1 MELDSHGSPNRST
14 DRASINKQNAAAS
27 KGIGSALK
35 ALTGSPG
42 VGATSTKRSNGGGRP
57 AKAANSKGSGASAT
71 AHVDYID
78 REGKYEE
85 KGDLEFK
92 ETGNLPAWANSARE
106 FWAAADELERA
117 NGRIYTE
124 IEVALPREISPD
136 QRREL
141 VQGFIEEQLGKRHPY
156 TVAIHNP
163 PAALEGGEQ
172 PHAHIMFC
180 DRTLDGIERSR
191 EQFFKRAA
199 APYRDR
205 KTKEM
210 VTPDPSKGGAAK
222 AKEWQGRDKVFQVR
236 ESWERH
242 YNNAVIF
249 TDFQVSCKSLKAQG
263 IDRQPERHLGPKMAR
278 LKSWEAGKIVEA
290 RSDRQELEEIE
301 RQITRLSR
309 EIEAT
314 PQDVVVPPQPE
325 KTGTSPAAK
334 TKTVKK
340 QEIDQTPDLTRCAD
354 PEAEDLRPRDTISSG
369 DTSKNAVGDITSPVV
384 IEGNG
389 QSEALPPVKETSL
402 PIQQPAFDVQPV
414 QLTMTG
420 TEIETVLSDELYRIR
435 KLEEAAKTE
444 LQTIPEKRENVVTSL
459 IYRHVPEWQKHDEK
473 TDKLDKA
480 DEQCQQRE
488 DAWLQAQKY
497 HGWKYLPPL
506 PDDAGKMEQ
515 FKRKTAYTLM
525 SEKQLEWQNE
535 GTAVKEWRSRID
547 PAKAR
552 LEQERQGLQAKTNK
566 LSLQINS
573 EADQIMSKRAE
584 FSKQRWQAYEGQEQ
598 IRKVYQNFPKGDTPY
613 QVIGRDASSIIK
625 DVNLLEQIKQRKE
638 IDNTIDRGR
647 SR

>member
-1 MELDSHGSPNRST
+1 MQETRALSEGKGERMATYHCSIKSGSRLSDVDKLIAKAIELDSHGSPNRST
-14 DRASINKQNAAAS
+14 DIASINKQNAAAS
-27 KGIGSALK
+27 KGIGSSLK

-42 VGATSTKRSNGGGRP
+42 VGGTSTKRSNGGGRP
-57 AKAANSKGSGASAT
+57 AKAANSKGSGASAA

-124 IEVALPREISPD
+124 IEVALPREITPD
-136 QRREL
+136 ERREL

-210 VTPDPSKGGAAK
+210 VAPDPSKGGAAK

-301 RQITRLSR
+301 REINRLSR

-314 PQDVVVPPQPE
+314 PQDIVVPPQPE
-325 KTGTSPAAK
+325 KTGTSPTPE

-340 QEIDQTPDLTRCAD
+340 QEIDQTPDLTRRAD
-354 PEAEDLRPRDTISSG
+354 PKTEDLRPRDTISS
-369 DTSKNAVGDITSPVV
+369 DDPSKNTVGDITSPVV
-384 IEGNG
+384 TEGNG

-402 PIQQPAFDVQPV
+402 PIQQPAFDSYGPNATAAALLSQAARETGRTRATLLKIADRVQMLPP
-414 QLTMTG
+414 G
-420 TEIETVLSDELYRIR
+420 TIIYQGEAKPTPTDLY
-435 KLEEAAKTE
+435 LEGAKAYKAWCEAHPSNFDAAKA
-444 LQTIPEKRENVVTSL
+444 
-459 IYRHVPEWQKHDEK
+459 H
-473 TDKLDKA
+473 A
-480 DEQCQQRE
+480 DEWNR
-488 DAWLQAQKY
+488 KN
-497 HGWKYLPPL
+497 
-506 PDDAGKMEQ
+506 PDLVALLAPAPAPQ
-515 FKRKTAYTLM
+515 PIPTLTAYPSVIM
-525 SEKQLEWQNE
+525 RQYREYAQQI
-535 GTAVKEWRSRID
+535 KETE
-547 PAKAR
+547 PAKAK
-552 LEQERQGLQAKTNK
+552 LLQDAAAALGRVSNAREIT
-566 LSLQINS
+566 LPHPSAAQAEIAAALQ
-573 EADQIMSKRAE
+573 
-584 FSKQRWQAYEGQEQ
+584 QRGMGG
-598 IRKVYQNFPKGDTPY
+598 K
-613 QVIGRDASSIIK
+613 
-625 DVNLLEQIKQRKE
+625 
-638 IDNTIDRGR
+638 